1 MSTMSTIIN
10 SISIDYEVVVKNIMG
25 ATAIIGFVV
34 MIMMLIASTICTMR
48 DGWTSP
54 ESSTCAA
61 IAFCAG
67 LMMYFACNYISMH

>member
-1 MSTMSTIIN
+1 MNAIIN
-10 SISIDYEVVVKNIMG
+10 SISNINSEEFVKNIMG
-25 ATAIIGFVV
+25 ATAILGFVV

-48 DGWTSP
+48 DGWTSS

>member
-1 MSTMSTIIN
+1 MTTIIN
-10 SISIDYEVVVKNIMG
+10 TISTINSEEFVKNIMSI
-25 ATAIIGFVV
+25 TAILGFVV

>member
-1 MSTMSTIIN
+1 MFSSIIN
-10 SISIDYEVVVKNIMG
+10 NISVIDSEAVVKNIMG
-25 ATAIIGFVV
+25 ATAILGFVV